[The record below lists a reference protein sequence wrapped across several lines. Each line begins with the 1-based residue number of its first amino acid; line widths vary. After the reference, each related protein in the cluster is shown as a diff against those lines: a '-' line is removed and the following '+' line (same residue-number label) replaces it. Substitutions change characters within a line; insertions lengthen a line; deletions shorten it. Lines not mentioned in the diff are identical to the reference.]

1 MYIYILRSAIRQK
14 QKVTWKSSNT
24 KVAKV
29 SSKGVV
35 TTLGV
40 GKAKI
45 TAVAKDGSGKKASVT
60 IKVNKPSKTSIRK
73 IEGLKKTVKLT
84 WKKIN
89 NESGYE
95 ISMST
100 RKTKGYK
107 VIKKL
112 SKQSTTSYTKKNLTS
127 KKKYYF
133 KVRAYKKV
141 GKKTFYGSY
150 SAVKSVTV
158 K

>member
-45 TAVAKDGSGKKASVT
+45 TAVAKDGSRKKASVT

-73 IEGLKKTVKLT
+73 IEGLKK
-84 WKKIN
+84 
-89 NESGYE
+89 
-95 ISMST
+95 
-100 RKTKGYK
+100 
-107 VIKKL
+107 
-112 SKQSTTSYTKKNLTS
+112 
-127 KKKYYF
+127 
-133 KVRAYKKV
+133 
-141 GKKTFYGSY
+141 
-150 SAVKSVTV
+150 AVKQAVNNFIYEEKSYIQ
-158 K
+158 KEILF

>member
-1 MYIYILRSAIRQK
+1 
-14 QKVTWKSSNT
+14 
-24 KVAKV
+24 
-29 SSKGVV
+29 
-35 TTLGV
+35 
-40 GKAKI
+40 
-45 TAVAKDGSGKKASVT
+45 
-60 IKVNKPSKTSIRK
+60 
-73 IEGLKKTVKLT
+73 
-84 WKKIN
+84 
-89 NESGYE
+89 
-95 ISMST
+95 MST
-100 RKTKGYK
+100 QKSKGYK